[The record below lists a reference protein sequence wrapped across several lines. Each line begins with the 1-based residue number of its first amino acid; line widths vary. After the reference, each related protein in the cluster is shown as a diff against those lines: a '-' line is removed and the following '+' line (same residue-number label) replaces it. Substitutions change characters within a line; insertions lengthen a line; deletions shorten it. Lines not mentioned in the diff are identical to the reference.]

1 VGIDESDFAL
11 LNLAN
16 EKGKFGLQLG
26 VRLTEQ
32 EHEAFERGIENE
44 WFRLVDVST
53 IAHAEGIFRVFKL
66 TEAGLARLAATAKKQ

>member
-1 VGIDESDFAL
+1 VADDDDFSL

-16 EKGKFGLQLG
+16 EKGKFGL
-26 VRLTEQ
+26 LTEQ
-32 EHEAFERGIENE
+32 EHEAFGGGIENE

-66 TEAGLARLAATAKKQ
+66 TEAGLSRLAATAKKQ